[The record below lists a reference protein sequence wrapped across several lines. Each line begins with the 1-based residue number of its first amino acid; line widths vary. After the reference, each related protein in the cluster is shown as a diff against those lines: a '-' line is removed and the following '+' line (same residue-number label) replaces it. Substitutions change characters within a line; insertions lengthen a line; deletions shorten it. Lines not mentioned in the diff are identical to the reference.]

1 MSAVFFEARK
11 CFKVSMSLSLSNCT
25 RYVVL
30 CLMRSQSALKPSLS
44 RIARRVLTWT
54 RSSAFLMLQPS
65 ILKSAFVVVA
75 ATVYN
80 TRSAERS
87 IAIVRV
93 SSGRGGVVPV
103 LTVRPK
109 IAELVFHL
117 YGRALHP
124 ELFEVCSSTQVQREN
139 YEAKI
144 AITSTGHVVTW
155 RHA

>member
-1 MSAVFFEARK
+1 M
-11 CFKVSMSLSLSNCT
+11 
-25 RYVVL
+25 
-30 CLMRSQSALKPSLS
+30 
-44 RIARRVLTWT
+44 
-54 RSSAFLMLQPS
+54 
-65 ILKSAFVVVA
+65 
-75 ATVYN
+75 
-80 TRSAERS
+80 
-87 IAIVRV
+87 
-93 SSGRGGVVPV
+93 

-155 RHA
+155 QHGGLTLTEVATAAHNPLLKFGG